1 MLRAFL
7 TNRITWAL
15 TGLLVLAVLL
25 PIGLGRSQAA
35 FVAGSTN
42 PGSVFSSAASFN
54 TVAVTL
60 TDPGTP
66 LRGTVMLNAVATSDR
81 GIGTVVFQTSPAGAN
96 TWTTVCTDNAH
107 PLQLQ
112 LGHDR
117 ASPTACATSARS
129 PPTRPATPRPPR
141 SPTAAS
147 TTPEPTATT
156 TNPGSPLTGTVSVTG
171 VGSDCGSGVANTT
184 VQYRP

>member
-35 FVAGSTN
+35 FVAGTTN

-66 LRGTVMLNAVATSDR
+66 LRSTVILNAVATSDR
-81 GIGTVVFQTSPAGAN
+81 GITSVVFQTSPAGAN
-96 TWTTVCTDNAH
+96 TWTTVCTDNGS
-107 PLQLQ
+107 PYSCSW
-112 LGHDR
+112 DTT
-117 ASPTACATSARS
+117 ASATACATSARS
-129 PPTRPATPRPPR
+129 PPMRPATPRPPR

-147 TTPEPTATT
+147 TTPARR
-156 TNPGSPLTGTVSVTG
+156 
-171 VGSDCGSGVANTT
+171 
-184 VQYRP
+184 RPPPVPAARR

>member
-35 FVAGSTN
+35 FVAQSRRT
-42 PGSVFSSAASFN
+42 PARCSAAPSTFN

-60 TDPGTP
+60 TDPGSP
-66 LRGTVMLNAVATSDR
+66 LRGTVLLNAVATSDR
-81 GIGTVVFQTSPAGAN
+81 GIAGVVFQTSPAGAN
-96 TWTTVCTDNAH
+96 TWTTVCTDNVT
-107 PLQLQ
+107 PYSCSWDTTGVSDGLR
-112 LGHDR
+112 DIR
-117 ASPTACATSARS
+117 AVATDTAGYTRTS
-129 PPTRPATPRPPR
+129 TR

-147 TTPEPTATT
+147 TTPAPTATT
-156 TNPGSPLTGTVSVTG
+156 TDPGLAADRHRLGHG
-171 VGSDCGSGVANTT
+171 
-184 VQYRP
+184 RRL